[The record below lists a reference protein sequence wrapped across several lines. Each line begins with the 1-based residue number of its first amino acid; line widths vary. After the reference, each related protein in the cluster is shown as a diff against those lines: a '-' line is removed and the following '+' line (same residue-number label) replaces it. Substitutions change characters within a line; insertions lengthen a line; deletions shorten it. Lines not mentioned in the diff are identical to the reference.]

1 MAYQSIHTGS
11 DIDTSITNIQQIF
24 NLIYPIGSYYMSS
37 SATNPGTL
45 FGGTW
50 EQITDRMIMAAGSNY
65 AVGTTG
71 GAASHTHTTA
81 AIALTE
87 AQIPS
92 HSHTRGTM
100 EITGEMS
107 TVGHT
112 SGITYGIHFDGTSF
126 SGALHK
132 GSQAGTT
139 YAIQQYNGG
148 TRTNSV
154 GFTASKGWT
163 GATSSVGSNA
173 SHSHGN
179 TGSSSNLPPYIVAY
193 IWRRI
198 T

>member
-1 MAYQSIHTGS
+1 MSYQSKHTGAA
-11 DIDTSITNIQQIF
+11 IDASVDTTQQIL
-24 NLIYPIGSYYMSS
+24 NMIYPVGSIYMSVNNVS
-37 SATNPGTL
+37 PAT
-45 FGGTW
+45 FIGGTW
-50 EQITDRMIMAAGSNY
+50 TALTDRVLIGAGSSY
-65 AVGTTG
+65 AVNATG
-71 GAASHTHTTA
+71 GATSHTHTTA

-100 EITGEMS
+100 EIKGEMS

-139 YAIQQYNGG
+139 YAIQQYSGG

-179 TGSSSNLPPYIVAY
+179 TGSSSNLPPYLAVYMWKRTA
-193 IWRRI
+193 
-198 T
+198 